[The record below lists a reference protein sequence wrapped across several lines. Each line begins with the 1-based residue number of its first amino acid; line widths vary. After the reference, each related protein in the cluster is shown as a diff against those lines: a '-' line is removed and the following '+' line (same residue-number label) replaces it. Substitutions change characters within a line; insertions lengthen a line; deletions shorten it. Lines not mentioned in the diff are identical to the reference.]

1 MPLKFQTVIR
11 QGCVEKTINGESYR
25 FTAPELFARIGA
37 GYAVAV
43 AFDPGEPQ
51 AGAEIYNLETG
62 SRNMAGA
69 APNAWLGHAVL
80 EAALPLFG
88 YTPEVAASNA
98 RRKAHKRA
106 FTSAYAGTG
115 LFGKGAGRAVE
126 RREADGRLAR
136 VESNFM
142 EAAGTEALDG
152 RSSALPASADAACL
166 QPSSFRRKQLTED
179 QIDGKAA
186 EADALEARMRERGML
201 LPL

>member
-1 MPLKFQTVIR
+1 MPCKFQTAIR
-11 QGCVEKTINGESYR
+11 QGCVEKTIGGDTFR
-25 FTAPELFARIGA
+25 FSAPELFARIGA

-43 AFDPGEPQ
+43 SFDPAEPQ

-69 APNAWLGHAVL
+69 GPNAWLGHAEL
-80 EAALPLFG
+80 EVALPLFG
-88 YTPEVAASNA
+88 YTSDVAASGA
-98 RRKAHKRA
+98 RRKAFKRA

-115 LFGKGAGRAVE
+115 LLGKRAGRAVE

-136 VESNFM
+136 METNLG
-142 EAAGTEALDG
+142 EAAGTEAQDG

-166 QPSSFRRKQLTED
+166 PPTSFRRKQFTED
-179 QIDGKAA
+179 QIAAASDG
-186 EADALEARMRERGML
+186 ADAIEARLRERGML